1 MKREFVIESM
11 RTDMMRRHSAARI
24 GFDVFCYILSDVCYN
39 NESKKVIHVKI
50 YYVILY
56 LTDKDIQL
64 DFCD

>member
-1 MKREFVIESM
+1 
-11 RTDMMRRHSAARI
+11 MMRRRSAARI

-56 LTDKDIQL
+56 ITVEKSKKLG
-64 DFCD
+64 